1 MLINEVLDSK
11 SIALSATENA
21 SNQIPYLGL
30 QWFPERKKQGL
41 DLSWIKTHKGLPVS
55 LAPSNFGTIPTIR
68 VREGLSKEKTQ
79 MAFFREGMTVGEEEM
94 FEIERIQSADD
105 PYLASALSSV
115 YDDTNNLVSG
125 AEVVPE
131 RMRMSLLATS
141 VGRPV
146 IAIVSDGVQYAYD
159 YDKDGSYTKDHYA
172 KLSGT
177 SMWSDTANSKPL
189 TDLNNA
195 RKKLQKQGKI
205 ARYVLMNSNTFQYLL
220 DNAQIR
226 NSILAQNLTATID
239 VDDDTVISV
248 VQKRTKLT
256 IVLYDK
262 MYIDDDGKEQ
272 YFYPDNKVTLLPEGS
287 LGSTWFG
294 TTPEERTARQVADVD
309 VTVYGV
315 GITVATKTEYGPPMK
330 MSTFAS
336 EVVLPS
342 YENMDSTFVY
352 EVHGEGVGGTTTKYP
367 YIVVHNGKWY
377 NAGEEVLGDN
387 NSGASFDYSKTTIN
401 RMSTSDLQA
410 FATEQGIDNAEELP
424 GAELKKLLI
433 EKFGL

>member
-1 MLINEVLDSK
+1 MLVNEVIDSK

-41 DLSWIKTHKGLPVS
+41 DLQWIKTHKGLPVS
-55 LAPSNFGTIPTIR
+55 LALSNFDSIPTIR
-68 VREGLSKEKTQ
+68 AREGLSKEKTQ
-79 MAFFREGMTVGEEEM
+79 MAFFREGMTIGEAEM
-94 FEIERIQSADD
+94 LEIERANTADD
-105 PYLASALSSV
+105 PYLASALSAV
-115 YDDTNNLVSG
+115 YDDTSRLVSG

-131 RMRMSLLATS
+131 RMRMDLLST
-141 VGRPV
+141 VNGHPV
-146 IAIVSDGVQYAYD
+146 ITIKSDGVQYSYD
-159 YDKDGSYTKDHYA
+159 YDSDGSYTKDHYI
-172 KLSGT
+172 KLDGT
-177 SMWSDTANSKPL
+177 SMWSDTTNSKPL

-226 NSILAQNLTATID
+226 NAILAQNLTATIE
-239 VDDDTVISV
+239 VDDDTVISI

-262 MYIDDDGKEQ
+262 MYIDDEGNEQ
-272 YFYPDNKVTLLPEGS
+272 YFYPDNKVTLLPEAN
-287 LGSTWFG
+287 LGNTWFG

-309 VTVYGV
+309 VTQYGT

-342 YENMDSTFVY
+342 YENMDSTAVI
-352 EVHGEGVGGTTTKYP
+352 EVHHE
-367 YIVVHNGKWY
+367 
-377 NAGEEVLGDN
+377 
-387 NSGASFDYSKTTIN
+387 
-401 RMSTSDLQA
+401 
-410 FATEQGIDNAEELP
+410 
-424 GAELKKLLI
+424 
-433 EKFGL
+433 